1 MAQRLAH
8 SKVHLLKTALWNMF
22 FKECLLSKY
31 GFVHSYK
38 NITWTLHLLNFS
50 SREVLRQFLQ

>member
-1 MAQRLAH
+1 
-8 SKVHLLKTALWNMF
+8 MF

-38 NITWTLHLLNFS
+38 NITWTLYLLDFS
-50 SREVLRQFLQ
+50 SKEVLRQFLVIEVHFDGVYVRK